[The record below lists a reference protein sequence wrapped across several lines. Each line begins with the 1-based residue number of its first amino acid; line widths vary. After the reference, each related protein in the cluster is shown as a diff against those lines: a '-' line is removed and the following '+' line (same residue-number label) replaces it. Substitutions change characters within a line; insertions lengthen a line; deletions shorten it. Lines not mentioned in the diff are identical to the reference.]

1 MRLIKVTLLTIILPF
16 VIIWSA
22 IAVIAIELKSTYH
35 LVVFDVLENWI
46 SYKRILN
53 YTWSKK

>member
-1 MRLIKVTLLTIILPF
+1 MRLIKVILLTLILPF
-16 VIIWSA
+16 VIIWS
-22 IAVIAIELKSTYH
+22 VIAIELKSTYH

-46 SYKRILN
+46 SYKRILK